1 MSGRWRYM
9 YVLYFLGGGGGSRT
23 EKKLPDTCMITLQ
36 YIRYIHTDPRACETC
51 GIWVQWVQR
60 IFYYGSCRTCMYIHS
75 TPLPLPRYI
84 DGLCRFD
91 HTRWTHPRK
100 EEGGGRERKKKA
112 VFGYMKSRSAVN
124 EDRAGVLTTHARA
137 TRCPQICWRASR
149 KPDRG
154 AE

>member
-1 MSGRWRYM
+1 MYLLRESGRRLLHPVAVQADVGSMALHVRTLLSW
-9 YVLYFLGGGGGSRT
+9 GGGGGSRT

-100 EEGGGRERKKKA
+100 EEGGEERKKKRP
-112 VFGYMKSRSAVN
+112 SS
-124 EDRAGVLTTHARA
+124 D
-137 TRCPQICWRASR
+137 I
-149 KPDRG
+149 
-154 AE
+154 